1 MASEHV
7 LVVDDEPRYLRVIR
21 FNLEAGGYLVTC
33 AATGEEALGLL
44 RAHDPDLM
52 VLDIM
57 LPDIDGFEVCR
68 RARELSDTPIIMLTA
83 KGADEDKIKGLRLG
97 ADDYVTKPFS
107 AEELVA
113 RVEAVL
119 RRVHAAETSP
129 RQPTLV
135 VGDLGIDFLARRV
148 TARGREVRLSP
159 TEYRLLTCLAAR
171 PGTVLTHQHLLETVW
186 GPAYRG
192 EHEILRIA
200 LWRLRHKLEKDPS
213 NPRTIITR
221 PGVGYMLSAPAQS
234 GSSTR

>member
-1 MASEHV
+1 MSGEHI

-44 RAHDPDLM
+44 QTREPDLM
-52 VLDIM
+52 VLDVM
-57 LPDIDGFEVCR
+57 LPDLDGFEVCR

-83 KGADEDKIKGLRLG
+83 KGADEDKIQGLRLG

-107 AEELVA
+107 AQELVA

-119 RRVHAAETSP
+119 RRAHSAEATP
-129 RQPTLV
+129 RQAEFVAGDV
-135 VGDLGIDFLARRV
+135 VIDFHAQRV
-148 TARGREVRLSP
+148 TARGHEVRLSP
-159 TEYRLLTCLAAR
+159 TEYKLITCLAAR

-200 LWRLRHKLEKDPS
+200 LWRLRHKLEQDPS
-213 NPRTIITR
+213 NPRTILTR
-221 PGVGYMLSAPAQS
+221 PGVGYMLAAPTS
-234 GSSTR
+234 DG

>member
-1 MASEHV
+1 VAGEHV

-44 RAHDPDLM
+44 RARDPDLV

-57 LPDIDGFEVCR
+57 LPDLDGFEVCR
-68 RARELSDTPIIMLTA
+68 RARELSDVPIIMLTA
-83 KGADEDKIKGLRLG
+83 KGADEDKIEGLRLG

-107 AEELVA
+107 AQELVA

-119 RRVHAAETSP
+119 RRAHPAETPS

-135 VGDLGIDFLARRV
+135 AGDVGIDFHAQRV
-148 TARGREVRLSP
+148 TARGQEVRLSP
-159 TEYRLLTCLAAR
+159 TEYKLLTCLAAR
-171 PGTVLTHQHLLETVW
+171 PGTVLTHRHLLENVW

-200 LWRLRHKLEKDPS
+200 LWRLRHKLEHDPT
-213 NPRTIITR
+213 NPRTILTR
-221 PGVGYMLSAPAQS
+221 PGVGYMLAAPTS
-234 GSSTR
+234 DG